1 MHTAS
6 LPANA
11 PKTPH
16 RLGTRAV
23 LLVVAASAALA
34 GCENLSTGQN
44 TGVGAATGALAGAA
58 IGSAT
63 GNKAGTGALVGAA
76 IGAVAG
82 NVWSRRME
90 EQRQAMERAT
100 AGTGVEVTRTENNE
114 LKLNVPSDV
123 SFDTGR
129 ADIKPELR
137 SVLDQFAQGLKS
149 QPNTLVR
156 VIGHTDS
163 TGSDAVNNPLSER
176 RAESVR
182 SYLVDR
188 GVAGSRIE
196 TAGRGSREPIAS
208 NATTEGKAKNRRV
221 EIFLREPQ
229 QQG

>member
-1 MHTAS
+1 MHTVS
-6 LPANA
+6 LPAA
-11 PKTPH
+11 PQPARS
-16 RLGTRAV
+16 RLASRAV

-44 TGVGAATGALAGAA
+44 TGVGAASGALAGAA
-58 IGSAT
+58 IGAAT

-90 EQRQAMERAT
+90 EQRLAMERAT
-100 AGTGVEVTRTENNE
+100 QGTGMEVTRTENNE

-137 SVLDQFAQGLKS
+137 AVLDQFAQGLKS

-163 TGSDAVNNPLSER
+163 TGSDAINNPLSER

-188 GVAGSRIE
+188 GVSGSRIE
-196 TAGRGSREPIAS
+196 TAGRGSREPVAS
-208 NATTEGKAKNRRV
+208 NATADGKSKNRRV

-229 QQG
+229 QG